1 MDSMIIWQKLTLL
14 FFSYFSILLAFSI
27 TSFSII
33 QLLSLYRSCVFL
45 VNIFSKH
52 FIIALCIVERLL
64 PNFISLGMP
73 CYYIDKLLIFM
84 FIAFVN
90 FQL

>member
-1 MDSMIIWQKLTLL
+1 MDSMIIWEKLILL
-14 FFSYFSILLAFSI
+14 FFSYLSTLLAFSI
-27 TSFSII
+27 TSFSMT
-33 QLLSLYRSCVFL
+33 QLLSSYRSCVFL

-52 FIIALCIVERLL
+52 FIISLCIVEGLL

-73 CYYIDKLLIFM
+73 CYSIDKLLIFT

-90 FQL
+90 SQL